1 MSTAKLLVLLLV
13 LYYSDVNMQKAYAVF
28 NEGSFFS
35 TAVAYPATCS
45 IKQFQA
51 ITRFARQLAGSHFY
65 PYCTG

>member
-1 MSTAKLLVLLLV
+1 
-13 LYYSDVNMQKAYAVF
+13 MQKAYAVF

-45 IKQFQA
+45 SKQFQA
-51 ITRFARQLAGSHFY
+51 ITRFARQFAGSHFY